1 MISQR
6 TPGAPHSP
14 REIGYAALFID
25 FENLYYHLSGQYVDH
40 PDVNDA
46 ILDLLR
52 NLRTHLEERFALLP
66 IIQKAYAD
74 FERLKTP
81 PQGSLYLMGID
92 THNVLGTEHKNAAD
106 MRLCIDAMEVLY
118 TRPEIESFIFVAG
131 DRDYIPVVQHLR
143 RQARSVLVAAFKGN
157 TSGDLLLNVGEAN
170 FIEAAELIDSRVIRR
185 LEEAQKRSHAIEE
198 SLKIRAAQA
207 ARELQEEHRQAAET
221 PSVDPATTDPA
232 TIDPADV
239 DAATATPPSA
249 SIDPS
254 AADAPPPAP
263 EHEPVAAPSSPSTTP
278 STGMKRSVGE
288 SAADFPPTIPITDES
303 QRACL
308 RLMLEQF
315 GLYHDIFLSPFLRK
329 LSDALP
335 RLADYERKALLIDLE
350 IAGALRI
357 EKRRGQPFDYSVIVV
372 NYNHPTVRELNPG

>member
-6 TPGAPHSP
+6 NPGASHSP

-52 NLRTHLEERFALLP
+52 NLRAHLEERFALLP

-170 FIEAAELIDSRVIRR
+170 FIEAAELIDPRVIRR

-207 ARELQEEHRQAAET
+207 AREAQEAMRHTAET
-221 PSVDPATTDPA
+221 PALEPATVTPVAVVIEPPA
-232 TIDPADV
+232 TDV
-239 DAATATPPSA
+239 PSAVPEREPPATPSPA
-249 SIDPS
+249 SSPIT
-254 AADAPPPAP
+254 PP
-263 EHEPVAAPSSPSTTP
+263 VAPSSTP

-288 SAADFPPTIPITDES
+288 SATDFPPTLPITDES

-308 RLMLEQF
+308 RLMLEEF

-350 IAGALRI
+350 IAGVLRI